1 MSGMSMGLLRRDAEA
16 RRQAEGKGRVQG
28 LETGWTI
35 MSYLLGGMLAYGG
48 IGWLVGRAVHISMIF
63 PIGMLAGLV
72 ISLVYIVYRF
82 GKQQVTSS
90 QQGAEPRPPR
100 KEMTGDR

>member
-1 MSGMSMGLLRRDAEA
+1 MGLGRREAES
-16 RRQAEGKGRVQG
+16 RREAEGKGRAQG

-48 IGWLVGRAVHISMIF
+48 IGWLVGRAVHISMFF

-82 GKQQVTSS
+82 GKQQAPPSK
-90 QQGAEPRPPR
+90 QGAEPRPPR

>member
-1 MSGMSMGLLRRDAEA
+1 MGLSRREAAEG
-16 RRQAEGKGRVQG
+16 RREAEGKGRAQG

-82 GKQQVTSS
+82 GKQQAQPKQAPKQAGSGTTAS
-90 QQGAEPRPPR
+90 P
-100 KEMTGDR
+100 KGDDR